1 MAISFNPISYN
12 FTESD
17 DTKKKKQQADDQ
29 YNKLLNYGS
38 YNSNYKNDLAA
49 AVDAIKNREKFSYN
63 AAEDNLYNI
72 YKEQAT
78 RAGRQAMEDTQ
89 GKAAALT
96 GGYGS
101 SYGQT
106 AGQQVY
112 NSYMNDLNSKIPELE
127 QLAYQRYQQ
136 EGQDLY
142 NLASLYQGLDN
153 TDYTRWATGFDQ
165 QGTLAS
171 MAQSMYDTAY
181 SRDKNNYD
189 SRIQNDWNN
198 ANAKL
203 TADEYNDKM
212 AYQRERDSV
221 SDAQWREQMEQTK
234 KNNDQSAA
242 ISSLKA
248 QLEAKNTQSDS
259 IKKKML
265 NTLKSQIK
273 NITDPTT
280 LKDTVYGY
288 LNSNPYGYSG
298 ADYVDI
304 VDEIANELG
313 YGDNFMDDYGNQLKN
328 RNSRKVQ
335 NRNLRNVH
343 EGTGGNF

>member
-1 MAISFNPISYN
+1 MAISLKPISYN

-17 DTKKKKQQADDQ
+17 DVKKKKQQADDQ

-112 NSYMNDLNSKIPELE
+112 NSYINDLNSKIPELE

-181 SRDKNNYD
+181 SREKNNYD

-221 SDAQWREQMEQTK
+221 SDAQWREQMNETK

-265 NTLKSQIK
+265 NTIK
-273 NITDPTT
+273 ARLSAIDKRDDIEDKTAEKEAA
-280 LKDTVYGY
+280 LWKY
-288 LNSNPYGYSG
+288 LDSNPYGYSG

-304 VDEIANELG
+304 VDEISNELG
-313 YGDNFMDDYGNQLKN
+313 YGDNFMDDYRSKKN
-328 RNSRKVQ
+328 RDF
-335 NRNLRNVH
+335 H
-343 EGTGGNF
+343 

>member
-12 FTESD
+12 FSESD
-17 DTKKKKQQADDQ
+17 EAKKKKQLADQQ
-29 YNKLLNYGS
+29 YERLLNYGS
-38 YNSNYKNDLAA
+38 YNSKYNNDLAA

-72 YKEQAT
+72 YKEQTT
-78 RAGRQAMEDTQ
+78 RAGKQAMEDTQ

-112 NSYMNDLNSKIPELE
+112 NNYMNDLNSKIPELE

-142 NLASLYQGLDN
+142 NLASLYQNLDN

-165 QGTLAS
+165 QGTLAN
-171 MAQSMYDTAY
+171 MAQSMYDTLY
-181 SRDKNNYD
+181 NREKNNYD
-189 SRIQNDWNN
+189 SHIQNDWNN

-221 SDAQWREQMEQTK
+221 SDAQWREQMNETK

-248 QLEAKNTQSDS
+248 QLEAKDS
-259 IKKKML
+259 QWVDKEYSTVS
-265 NTLKSQIK
+265 NGVKSIYERYK
-273 NITDPTT
+273 G
-280 LKDTVYGY
+280 DT
-288 LNSNPYGYSG
+288 N
-298 ADYVDI
+298 
-304 VDEIANELG
+304 
-313 YGDNFMDDYGNQLKN
+313 K
-328 RNSRKVQ
+328 
-335 NRNLRNVH
+335 LRNALIKFM
-343 EGTGGNF
+343 EGLPESYSQYLASAVGEYGITLDNILR

>member
-1 MAISFNPISYN
+1 MAIRFNPISYN

-17 DTKKKKQQADDQ
+17 DVKKKKQQADDQ

-165 QGTLAS
+165 QGTLAN

-221 SDAQWREQMEQTK
+221 SDAQWREQMDETK
-234 KNNDQSAA
+234 NANDRSAE

-248 QLEAKNTQSDS
+248 QLEAKQDS
-259 IKKKML
+259 QWVDKEY
-265 NTLKSQIK
+265 
-273 NITDPTT
+273 TT
-280 LKDTVYGY
+280 VSNGVKAIYERYKGDT
-288 LNSNPYGYSG
+288 N
-298 ADYVDI
+298 
-304 VDEIANELG
+304 
-313 YGDNFMDDYGNQLKN
+313 K
-328 RNSRKVQ
+328 
-335 NRNLRNVH
+335 LRNALIKFM
-343 EGTGGNF
+343 EGLPENYSQYLASAVGEYGMTLDNILR

>member
-38 YNSNYKNDLAA
+38 YNSNYQNDLAA

-165 QGTLAS
+165 QGILAS

-212 AYQRERDSV
+212 AYQRERDRV
-221 SDAQWREQMEQTK
+221 SDAQWREQMDETK

-265 NTLKSQIK
+265 NTIK
-273 NITDPTT
+273 ARLSAIDKRDDIEDKTAEKEAA
-280 LKDTVYGY
+280 LWQY
-288 LNSNPYGYSG
+288 LDSNPYGYSG

-304 VDEIANELG
+304 VDEISNELG
-313 YGDNFMDDYGNQLKN
+313 YGDNFMDDYRSKKN
-328 RNSRKVQ
+328 RDF
-335 NRNLRNVH
+335 H
-343 EGTGGNF
+343 

>member
-17 DTKKKKQQADDQ
+17 DVKKKKQQADDQ

-165 QGTLAS
+165 QGTLAN

-221 SDAQWREQMEQTK
+221 SDAQWREQMDETK
-234 KNNDQSAA
+234 NANDRSAE

-248 QLEAKNTQSDS
+248 QLEAKQDS
-259 IKKKML
+259 QWVDKEY
-265 NTLKSQIK
+265 
-273 NITDPTT
+273 TT
-280 LKDTVYGY
+280 VSNGVKAIYERYKGDT
-288 LNSNPYGYSG
+288 N
-298 ADYVDI
+298 
-304 VDEIANELG
+304 
-313 YGDNFMDDYGNQLKN
+313 K
-328 RNSRKVQ
+328 
-335 NRNLRNVH
+335 LRNALIKFM
-343 EGTGGNF
+343 EGLPENYSQYLASAVGEYGMTLDNILR

>member
-17 DTKKKKQQADDQ
+17 DVKKKKQQADDQ

-165 QGTLAS
+165 QGTLAN

-221 SDAQWREQMEQTK
+221 SDAQWREQMDETK

-248 QLEAKNTQSDS
+248 QLEAKSEQSDS

-265 NTLKSQIK
+265 NTIK
-273 NITDPTT
+273 ARLSAIDKRDDIEDKTAEKEAA
-280 LKDTVYGY
+280 LWQY
-288 LNSNPYGYSG
+288 LDSNPYGYSG

-304 VDEIANELG
+304 VDEISNELG
-313 YGDNFMDDYGNQLKN
+313 YGDNFMDDYRSKKN
-328 RNSRKVQ
+328 RDF
-335 NRNLRNVH
+335 H
-343 EGTGGNF
+343 

>member
-12 FTESD
+12 FSESD
-17 DTKKKKQQADDQ
+17 EAKKKKQLADQQ
-29 YNKLLNYGS
+29 YERLLNYGS
-38 YNSNYKNDLAA
+38 YNSKYNDDLAA

-78 RAGRQAMEDTQ
+78 RAGKQAMEDTQ

-112 NSYMNDLNSKIPELE
+112 NNYMNDLNSKIPELE

-142 NLASLYQGLDN
+142 NLASLYQNLDN

-165 QGTLAS
+165 QGTLAN
-171 MAQSMYDTAY
+171 MAQSMYDTLY
-181 SRDKNNYD
+181 NREKSNYD

-221 SDAQWREQMEQTK
+221 SDAQWREQMNETK

-328 RNSRKVQ
+328 RNQR
-335 NRNLRNVH
+335 NR
-343 EGTGGNF
+343 

>member
-1 MAISFNPISYN
+1 
-12 FTESD
+12 
-17 DTKKKKQQADDQ
+17 
-29 YNKLLNYGS
+29 
-38 YNSNYKNDLAA
+38 
-49 AVDAIKNREKFSYN
+49 
-63 AAEDNLYNI
+63 
-72 YKEQAT
+72 
-78 RAGRQAMEDTQ
+78 MEDTQ

-165 QGTLAS
+165 QGTLAN

-181 SRDKNNYD
+181 SREKNNYD

-212 AYQRERDSV
+212 AYQRERDRV
-221 SDAQWREQMEQTK
+221 SDEQWREQM

-248 QLEAKNTQSDS
+248 QIEAKSEQSDS

-265 NTLKSQIK
+265 NTIK
-273 NITDPTT
+273 ARLSAIDKRDDIEDKTAEKEAA
-280 LKDTVYGY
+280 LWQY
-288 LNSNPYGYSG
+288 LDSNPYGYSG

-304 VDEIANELG
+304 VDEISNELG
-313 YGDNFMDDYGNQLKN
+313 YGDNFMDDYRSKKN
-328 RNSRKVQ
+328 RDF
-335 NRNLRNVH
+335 H
-343 EGTGGNF
+343 

>member
-1 MAISFNPISYN
+1 MAISLKPISYN

-17 DTKKKKQQADDQ
+17 DVKKKKQQADDQ
-29 YNKLLNYGS
+29 YNKLINYGS

-49 AVDAIKNREKFSYN
+49 AVDAIKNRENFSYN

-165 QGTLAS
+165 QGTLAN

-181 SRDKNNYD
+181 SREKNNYD

-198 ANAKL
+198 ANAKMS
-203 TADEYNDKM
+203 ADQYNDKM

-221 SDAQWREQMEQTK
+221 SDAQWREQMDETK

-265 NTLKSQIK
+265 NTIK
-273 NITDPTT
+273 ARLSAIDKRDDIEDKTAEKEAA
-280 LKDTVYGY
+280 LWQY
-288 LNSNPYGYSG
+288 LDSNPYGYSG

-304 VDEIANELG
+304 VDEISNELG
-313 YGDNFMDDYGNQLKN
+313 YGDNFMDDYRSKKN
-328 RNSRKVQ
+328 RDF
-335 NRNLRNVH
+335 H
-343 EGTGGNF
+343 